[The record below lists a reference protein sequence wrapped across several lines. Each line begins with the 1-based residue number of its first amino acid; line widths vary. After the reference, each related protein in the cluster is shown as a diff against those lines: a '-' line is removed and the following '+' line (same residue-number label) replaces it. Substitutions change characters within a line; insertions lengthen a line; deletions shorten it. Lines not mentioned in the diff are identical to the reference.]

1 MHEIDKAAEVYLE
14 PFQTLLLRF
23 LRFLR
28 FFNSIKS
35 SAIENWHGS
44 KYASQLQRFYSRVF
58 DIMIKNTKSTAAL
71 TNSSLR
77 A

>member
-23 LRFLR
+23 LRF
-28 FFNSIKS
+28 FNSIKI

-58 DIMIKNTKSTAAL
+58 DIMITNTKSTAAL

>member
-23 LRFLR
+23 LRF
-28 FFNSIKS
+28 FNSIKT

-58 DIMIKNTKSTAAL
+58 DIMITNTKSTAAL